1 MASLGQ
7 NQLIGN
13 HQRLAD
19 NGIDQVA
26 LLAAGGA
33 QRRDQQRM
41 HYAARWR
48 RSSDRRQ
55 LLGLQRFDSKI
66 ERLLEIGIKTRSRIQ
81 VLRVIRGL
89 RNSIA
94 LQPVHFSRLMHL
106 LPDTAP
112 LSLNLLPGLAE
123 LA

>member
-26 LLAAGGA
+26 LLVAGGA
-33 QRRDQQRM
+33 QRRNQQSV
-41 HYAARWR
+41 HYAARRR
-48 RSSDRRQ
+48 RSSDSRQ
-55 LLGLQRFDSKI
+55 ILGLQRFDSKI
-66 ERLLEIGIKTRSRIQ
+66 EWLLEIGVKTRSRIQ
-81 VLRVIRGL
+81 ILRVIRGL
-89 RNSIA
+89 GNSVA
-94 LQPVHFSRLMHL
+94 LQPVHFSGLMHL
-106 LPDTAP
+106 LPDIAP